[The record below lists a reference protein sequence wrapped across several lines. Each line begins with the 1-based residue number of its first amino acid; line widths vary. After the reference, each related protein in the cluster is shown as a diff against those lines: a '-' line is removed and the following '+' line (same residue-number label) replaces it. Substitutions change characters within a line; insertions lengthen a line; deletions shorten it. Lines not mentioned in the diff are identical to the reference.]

1 MKKMEVRALER
12 GAGCEVKGEL
22 TGIVDVD
29 WSNRS
34 PNSGSVYWVMGFT
47 PCLL

>member
-12 GAGCEVKGEL
+12 GEL

-34 PNSGSVYWVMGFT
+34 PNSRLVYWVMGFT
-47 PCLL
+47 PFLL